1 MASSVNVGQGY
12 EHKRFKP
19 PSLKDMYVTTNYIE
33 EIDSPKSKEFY
44 AKFKAKFPSEP
55 YVNQEAE
62 NSYLAVYLYK
72 QMVERAKSTKR
83 EDIRKVIAM
92 GDVCMDAPEGK
103 VCIDPKSQH
112 MSHTIYLA
120 KVGADHSISFPK
132 TWEDIKPYWL
142 GEAGCDLTKKD
153 PMAQYTPSNPPPKP

>member
-1 MASSVNVGQGY
+1 MDVVHMIGKDPELADEPPEFVGLPHDILNEQP
-12 EHKRFKP
+12 ETHVHLR
-19 PSLKDMYVTTNYIE
+19 
-33 EIDSPKSKEFY
+33 
-44 AKFKAKFPSEP
+44 
-55 YVNQEAE
+55 
-62 NSYLAVYLYK
+62 
-72 QMVERAKSTKR
+72 
-83 EDIRKVIAM
+83 DIRKVIAV

-132 TWEDIKPYWL
+132 VWEDIKPYWL
-142 GEAGCDLTKKD
+142 GDAGCDLTKKD